1 MLLDKLKKIT
11 IALLVV
17 FFTAQ
22 AFAATT
28 DLTQRFLDKANEAY
42 EDGKIE
48 DAYKYVNQALAVAK
62 DESSKANVLFFA
74 QTVYTQKLVKIQ
86 EHYDEMALID
96 IQMNLEKYPNIEN
109 TKIKKIIK
117 QIVDS
122 LDRNVWSEYL
132 DFDKI
137 DAWVEKGKPITDED
151 LKMFDI
157 YFYYL
162 SVCSLVNIA
171 LKDRGETR

>member
-1 MLLDKLKKIT
+1 MLLDKLKKFT

-62 DESSKANVLFFA
+62 DEDSQANVLYFA
-74 QTVYTQKLVKIQ
+74 QSVYKQKLQNLQKK
-86 EHYDEMALID
+86 YDDMALID
-96 IQMNLEKYPNIEN
+96 IKMNLEKYPNVE
-109 TKIKKIIK
+109 TTTIKKLVK
-117 QIVDS
+117 QIEQDQE
-122 LDRNVWSEYL
+122 NKE
-132 DFDKI
+132 KAAQKAEAK
-137 DAWVEKGKPITDED
+137 DAE
-151 LKMFDI
+151 
-157 YFYYL
+157 
-162 SVCSLVNIA
+162 
-171 LKDRGETR
+171 